1 MHRIFIVEDDA
12 AIAAALQKHLTTWGF
27 DVRCAEDF
35 RNVLAECTAFD
46 PQLVLLDIALP
57 FYNGYHWCQE
67 LRRVSNVPVVFISSA
82 SDNMNI
88 VMAMNMGGDDF
99 IAKPFDLNV
108 LLAKIQAILRR
119 TYDFAAPAPTLEH
132 RGAMLNTAD
141 ASLTYQGQRIE
152 LTKNDYR
159 ILQTFLERKGQ
170 RRQPRDAH
178 GKALGDGQLCGR
190 EHAHGQHRPPAP
202 QARGRRSAGLYHD
215 EKRASAISS
224 SEGARYVWR
233 ICAGKP
239 QGRHRAGGLYG
250 RVRASC
256 SGSTGCRW
264 ARWGMRHSCACFCW
278 LVWFAVDY
286 RRFAV
291 RLRLLRRLEQEITLS
306 TEQLPEPDGVLEAQY
321 QALVRALDA
330 DRRAQLTRSQQGYQ
344 DLVEYYT
351 VWAHQIKTP
360 IAAMRLLLQ
369 DADTDE
375 QRALLEQLQSVE
387 QYVEMVLGYLRLES
401 PSSDYVIRNYALD
414 DIVRQ
419 AVRKYASQF
428 IRRRLRLEYT
438 PLNVSVITDE
448 KWLLFVI
455 EQVLSNAL
463 KYTRSGSVS
472 ITLEAPKT
480 LCIRDTGIGIAPED
494 LPRVFEKGF
503 TGCNGRTDKR
513 ATGIGLYLCRRI
525 LEKLGHT
532 IAITSTVGEGTTVRI
547 GLQQDALEVE

>member
-1 MHRIFIVEDDA
+1 MFGAYVRENRKVV
-12 AIAAALQKHLTTWGF
+12 IALAVYTAVFALVFWLYRLPLGAVGYAALVCL
-27 DVRCAEDF
+27 
-35 RNVLAECTAFD
+35 
-46 PQLVLLDIALP
+46 
-57 FYNGYHWCQE
+57 
-67 LRRVSNVPVVFISSA
+67 
-82 SDNMNI
+82 
-88 VMAMNMGGDDF
+88 
-99 IAKPFDLNV
+99 
-108 LLAKIQAILRR
+108 
-119 TYDFAAPAPTLEH
+119 
-132 RGAMLNTAD
+132 
-141 ASLTYQGQRIE
+141 
-152 LTKNDYR
+152 
-159 ILQTFLERKGQ
+159 FL
-170 RRQPRDAH
+170 
-178 GKALGDGQLCGR
+178 
-190 EHAHGQHRPPAP
+190 
-202 QARGRRSAGLYHD
+202 
-215 EKRASAISS
+215 
-224 SEGARYVWR
+224 
-233 ICAGKP
+233 
-239 QGRHRAGGLYG
+239 
-250 RVRASC
+250 
-256 SGSTGCRW
+256 
-264 ARWGMRHSCACFCW
+264 M

-291 RLRLLRRLEQEITLS
+291 RLRLLRWL
-306 TEQLPEPDGVLEAQY
+306 EPDGALEAQY

-330 DRRAQLTRSQQGYQ
+330 DRRAQMTRSQRSYQ

-419 AVRKYASQF
+419 AVRKFASQF
-428 IRRRLRLEYT
+428 IRRKLRLEYT

-494 LPRVFEKGF
+494 LPRVFEKGY
-503 TGCNGRTDKR
+503 TGSNGRTDKR

-525 LEKLGHT
+525 LAKLGHSIT
-532 IAITSTVGEGTTVRI
+532 IVSTPGVGTTVRI
-547 GLQQDALEVE
+547 GLEQDALEVE

>member
-1 MHRIFIVEDDA
+1 MFGAYVRENRKLVIALTVYTAVFALIFWLYRLPLGAVGY
-12 AIAAALQKHLTTWGF
+12 AALVCLF
-27 DVRCAEDF
+27 
-35 RNVLAECTAFD
+35 
-46 PQLVLLDIALP
+46 LL
-57 FYNGYHWCQE
+57 
-67 LRRVSNVPVVFISSA
+67 
-82 SDNMNI
+82 
-88 VMAMNMGGDDF
+88 
-99 IAKPFDLNV
+99 
-108 LLAKIQAILRR
+108 
-119 TYDFAAPAPTLEH
+119 
-132 RGAMLNTAD
+132 
-141 ASLTYQGQRIE
+141 
-152 LTKNDYR
+152 
-159 ILQTFLERKGQ
+159 
-170 RRQPRDAH
+170 
-178 GKALGDGQLCGR
+178 
-190 EHAHGQHRPPAP
+190 
-202 QARGRRSAGLYHD
+202 
-215 EKRASAISS
+215 
-224 SEGARYVWR
+224 
-233 ICAGKP
+233 
-239 QGRHRAGGLYG
+239 
-250 RVRASC
+250 
-256 SGSTGCRW
+256 
-264 ARWGMRHSCACFCW
+264 

-286 RRFAV
+286 RRFAA

-306 TEQLPEPDGVLEAQY
+306 TEQLPEPDGMLEAQY

-330 DRRAQLTRSQQGYQ
+330 DRRAQMTRSQRGYQ

-360 IAAMRLLLQ
+360 IA
-369 DADTDE
+369 
-375 QRALLEQLQSVE
+375 ALLEQLQSVE

-419 AVRKYASQF
+419 AVRKFASQF
-428 IRRRLRLEYT
+428 IRRKLRLEYA

-494 LPRVFEKGF
+494 LPRVFEKGY

-532 IAITSTVGEGTTVRI
+532 IAIASTPGAGTTVRI
-547 GLQQDALEVE
+547 GLAQDALEVE

>member
-1 MHRIFIVEDDA
+1 MFGAYVRENRKVVIALAVYTAVFAFIFWLYRLPLGAVGY
-12 AIAAALQKHLTTWGF
+12 AALVCLF
-27 DVRCAEDF
+27 
-35 RNVLAECTAFD
+35 
-46 PQLVLLDIALP
+46 LL
-57 FYNGYHWCQE
+57 
-67 LRRVSNVPVVFISSA
+67 
-82 SDNMNI
+82 
-88 VMAMNMGGDDF
+88 
-99 IAKPFDLNV
+99 
-108 LLAKIQAILRR
+108 
-119 TYDFAAPAPTLEH
+119 
-132 RGAMLNTAD
+132 
-141 ASLTYQGQRIE
+141 
-152 LTKNDYR
+152 
-159 ILQTFLERKGQ
+159 
-170 RRQPRDAH
+170 
-178 GKALGDGQLCGR
+178 
-190 EHAHGQHRPPAP
+190 
-202 QARGRRSAGLYHD
+202 
-215 EKRASAISS
+215 
-224 SEGARYVWR
+224 
-233 ICAGKP
+233 
-239 QGRHRAGGLYG
+239 
-250 RVRASC
+250 
-256 SGSTGCRW
+256 
-264 ARWGMRHSCACFCW
+264 
-278 LVWFAVDY
+278 LVWLAVDY

-306 TEQLPEPDGVLEAQY
+306 TEQLPEPDGALEAQY

-344 DLVEYYT
+344 ELVEYYT

-375 QRALLEQLQSVE
+375 QRALLEQVQSVE

-480 LCIRDTGIGIAPED
+480 PASATRASALR
-494 LPRVFEKGF
+494 R
-503 TGCNGRTDKR
+503 RTCRACLKR
-513 ATGIGLYLCRRI
+513 ASPAATAARTSARPASACISAAASLKSSATRSPSPRPSARARRCASVCSRTRSRSSEPYRIVSFRRENVSQMHGSHFPGGLY
-525 LEKLGHT
+525 
-532 IAITSTVGEGTTVRI
+532 
-547 GLQQDALEVE
+547 

>member
-1 MHRIFIVEDDA
+1 M
-12 AIAAALQKHLTTWGF
+12 
-27 DVRCAEDF
+27 
-35 RNVLAECTAFD
+35 
-46 PQLVLLDIALP
+46 
-57 FYNGYHWCQE
+57 
-67 LRRVSNVPVVFISSA
+67 
-82 SDNMNI
+82 
-88 VMAMNMGGDDF
+88 
-99 IAKPFDLNV
+99 
-108 LLAKIQAILRR
+108 
-119 TYDFAAPAPTLEH
+119 
-132 RGAMLNTAD
+132 
-141 ASLTYQGQRIE
+141 
-152 LTKNDYR
+152 
-159 ILQTFLERKGQ
+159 
-170 RRQPRDAH
+170 
-178 GKALGDGQLCGR
+178 
-190 EHAHGQHRPPAP
+190 
-202 QARGRRSAGLYHD
+202 
-215 EKRASAISS
+215 
-224 SEGARYVWR
+224 
-233 ICAGKP
+233 
-239 QGRHRAGGLYG
+239 
-250 RVRASC
+250 
-256 SGSTGCRW
+256 
-264 ARWGMRHSCACFCW
+264 
-278 LVWFAVDY
+278 
-286 RRFAV
+286 
-291 RLRLLRRLEQEITLS
+291 
-306 TEQLPEPDGVLEAQY
+306 
-321 QALVRALDA
+321 RALDA

-344 DLVEYYT
+344 ELVEYYT

-375 QRALLEQLQSVE
+375 QRALLEQLQS
-387 QYVEMVLGYLRLES
+387 VEMVLGYLRLES